1 MKDGGEA
8 GLRPTLAPINSY
20 SFFFFFVLYCVEAC
34 GNFRSLG
41 ALRWTRQRVHVAGAQ
56 LEFRAVSWSGSP
68 SVGQSLRGLHLAPH
82 LWLPT
87 PFGSPLLSPS
97 PYPRLQDS
105 TSDLM
110 NQPHLGEICS
120 GRRAE
125 RYGKK
130 QKN

>member
-20 SFFFFFVLYCVEAC
+20 NFFLLLLYCVEAC

-56 LEFRAVSWSGSP
+56 LGVSR
-68 SVGQSLRGLHLAPH
+68 SLLVRVSQRRSKPKGLHLAPH

-97 PYPRLQDS
+97 PYPRL
-105 TSDLM
+105 
-110 NQPHLGEICS
+110 
-120 GRRAE
+120 
-125 RYGKK
+125 
-130 QKN
+130 